1 MLTLNLEQAQTLIG
15 EIIAEYGEDKVYER
29 PTWSSSCLYV
39 HAEEDKLVPGCI
51 VGVAFAKWGVPLESM
66 ESSGNGQGVCTLS
79 GILKGDGL
87 LSITPDALNY
97 LDHLQGSQ
105 DNGNSWG
112 SANQYALSR
121 VRGDS

>member
-39 HAEEDKLVPGCI
+39 HTEDDKFVPGCI
-51 VGVAFAKWGVPLESM
+51 VGAAFATWGVPLESM
-66 ESSGNGQGVCTLS
+66 ERLGNEKGVYTLS
-79 GILKGDGL
+79 DILRSAGE
-87 LSITPDALNY
+87 LSVTPDALNY
-97 LDHLQGSQ
+97 LDYLQGSQ
-105 DNGNSWG
+105 DNDNSWG
-112 SANQYALSR
+112 SANRYALSR